1 MRSYIKNGYSHADV
15 VDYALANC
23 NKGFNRKT
31 NGSLGANEHRSSL
44 RRPIFTHLATVRD
57 HLTYAQKYCAGGVM
71 PGYYDRDDHVRIARD
86 HLRKAREWRNE
97 IGG

>member
-1 MRSYIKNGYSHADV
+1 MRSHIKNGYSHADV

-31 NGSLGANEHRSSL
+31 NGSR

-86 HLRKAREWRNE
+86 HLRKAREWRRE
-97 IGG
+97 IAAR